1 MDVILLKDIDNL
13 GYKHEIV
20 TVKNGY
26 GRNFLIP
33 QKLAVI
39 ANTQNL
45 GMLDD
50 IKAKQAAKREAKLT
64 GETISAEA
72 IVCRELAVIGEPL
85 DADKP
90 APIIVHAGRVRGGA
104 GGRIEIRDA
113 TGTDAVAIGTTAEGR
128 DGGVEFF
135 DAQGAL
141 LGKLGPK
148 ATKRE

>member
-1 MDVILLKDIDNL
+1 MTTKERWTVYPLLL
-13 GYKHEIV
+13 
-20 TVKNGY
+20 
-26 GRNFLIP
+26 
-33 QKLAVI
+33 LAI
-39 ANTQNL
+39 GLALRGELTS
-45 GMLDD
+45 
-50 IKAKQAAKREAKLT
+50 EATMT

-85 DADKP
+85 EADKP
-90 APIIVHAGRVRGGA
+90 SPIIVHAGRVRGGA

-135 DAQGAL
+135 DAKGQL

-148 ATKRE
+148 ATTRD

>member
-1 MDVILLKDIDNL
+1 MDVILVKDIDNL

-50 IKAKQAAKREAKLT
+50 IKAKQAAKREAKL
-64 GETISAEA
+64 EEY
-72 IVCRELAVIGEPL
+72 RELAKSLEGKVLKIGAKAGTSGKIFGSVTTIQLVAALKDQLSLEVERRDIDLPEEIKNLGSYTATLKLHPEVTPVIHFE
-85 DADKP
+85 
-90 APIIVHAGRVRGGA
+90 V
-104 GGRIEIRDA
+104 
-113 TGTDAVAIGTTAEGR
+113 VAE
-128 DGGVEFF
+128 
-135 DAQGAL
+135 
-141 LGKLGPK
+141 
-148 ATKRE
+148 

>member
-1 MDVILLKDIDNL
+1 MTTKERWTVYPLLL
-13 GYKHEIV
+13 
-20 TVKNGY
+20 
-26 GRNFLIP
+26 
-33 QKLAVI
+33 LAI
-39 ANTQNL
+39 GLALRCELTSE
-45 GMLDD
+45 
-50 IKAKQAAKREAKLT
+50 AKREAKLT

-85 DADKP
+85 DPDKP